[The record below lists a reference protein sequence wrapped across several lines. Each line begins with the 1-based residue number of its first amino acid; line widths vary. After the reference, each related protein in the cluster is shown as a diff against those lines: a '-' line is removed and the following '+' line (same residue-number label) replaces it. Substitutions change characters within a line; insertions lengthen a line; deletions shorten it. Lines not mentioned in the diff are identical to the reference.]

1 MSEQAQFVDSAERF
15 QSLFENNIDLILF
28 QNAAG
33 TILDANPAFLDLV
46 HRTKEDTVGL
56 SISYFLSEELAE
68 FFQRKL
74 EEAFAGKQ
82 VQFDAA
88 IQFRGAEPRI
98 FHISKVPLRIDGTVA
113 GVHMV
118 GRDIT
123 ELTAS
128 NQVVEQQARKLNTI
142 FESITDALF
151 LLDREWH
158 ITFLNQEVERLL
170 LVDRRQVTG
179 QNIWDVFPEELNGL
193 FHEQYAQAM
202 TTGVATHFE
211 GYYQRGKLWLDVKA
225 FPSEEGLSVYFAD
238 ITARKEAELNRERMA
253 NDLYRHNQDLQ
264 QFTYLVSH
272 NLRAPLANALGLSKM
287 LHTAEPAQ
295 AELVTHLQTSLE
307 QLDTVLQDLNAI
319 LAVRDKQG
327 VEPAEAVP
335 LASVL
340 DQVLQSLQ
348 EPLQQCQGHITLSL
362 PPDLHVHGTR
372 AYLFSIFFN
381 LLSNSIKYRSAE
393 RPLAVTIAGSQPQE
407 GGTLLTITDNG
418 SGFNREKA
426 GNEVFKLY
434 KRFHSTPDG
443 RGMGLFLV
451 HTHVLAM
458 GGRIDV
464 QSTPDVVTQFTL
476 LLP

>member
-1 MSEQAQFVDSAERF
+1 MSEQLQFVDSAQRF
-15 QSLFENNIDLILF
+15 RSLFENNIDLILF
-28 QNAAG
+28 QNKAG
-33 TILDANPAFLDLV
+33 IILDANQAFLRLV
-46 HRTKEDTVGL
+46 HRTKGETVGV

-82 VQFDAA
+82 VQFDAT
-88 IQFRGAEPRI
+88 IQFRGAKPRV
-98 FHISKVPLRIDGTVA
+98 FHISKVPLWVDGAVE

-158 ITFLNQEVERLL
+158 LTFLNQEVERLL

-179 QNIWDVFPEELNGL
+179 QNVWDVFPEELNGT
-193 FHEQYAQAM
+193 FHRHYAEAM
-202 TTGVATHFE
+202 RTGVATNFE
-211 GYYQRGKLWLDVKA
+211 AYYERGKLWLDVKA
-225 FPSEEGLSVYFAD
+225 FPSEEGLSVYFSD
-238 ITARKEAELNRERMA
+238 ITARKEAELNRERMTK
-253 NDLYRHNQDLQ
+253 DLYRHNQDLQ

-295 AELVTHLQTSLE
+295 AELVTHLQTSLQ
-307 QLDTVLQDLNAI
+307 QLDTVLQDLNVI
-319 LAVRDKQG
+319 LAVRDKQD

-335 LASVL
+335 LAAL
-340 DQVLQSLQ
+340 LEQVLQSLQ
-348 EPLQQCQGHITLSL
+348 ESLQQCQGHVALAL
-362 PPDLHVHGTR
+362 PPGLHVHGTR
-372 AYLFSIFFN
+372 AYLFSIFSN
-381 LLSNSIKYRSAE
+381 LLSNSIKYRAAE
-393 RPLAVTIAGSQPQE
+393 RPLAATIAGSQPQE

-418 SGFNREKA
+418 SGFDRKKA
-426 GNEVFKLY
+426 GDDVFKLY
-434 KRFHSTPDG
+434 KRFHSTPEG
-443 RGMGLFLV
+443 RGLGLFLV
-451 HTHVLAM
+451 HAHVVAM

-464 QSTPDVVTQFTL
+464 QSTPGAGTQFTL